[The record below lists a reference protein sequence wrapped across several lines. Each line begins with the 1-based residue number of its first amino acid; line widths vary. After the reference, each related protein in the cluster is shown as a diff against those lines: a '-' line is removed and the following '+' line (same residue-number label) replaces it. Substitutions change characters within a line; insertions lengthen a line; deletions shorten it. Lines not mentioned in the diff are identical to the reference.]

1 MCGAEDRSVERG
13 FHVVNTASDRVE
25 EYQAAHRSPEFLH
38 AGPDAGRQEFPNR
51 PALYS
56 VVLEA
61 NADAGITS
69 TRRRT
74 VVTSDVEKR
83 TIVDMVGFDRGPRRH
98 DRWNPN

>member
-25 EYQAAHRSPEFLH
+25 EYQAAHRSPEFLTQVQTP
-38 AGPDAGRQEFPNR
+38 AWQEFPNR

-61 NADAGITS
+61 NADAGIT
-69 TRRRT
+69 
-74 VVTSDVEKR
+74 
-83 TIVDMVGFDRGPRRH
+83 FDATDNG
-98 DRWNPN
+98 